1 MIVHP
6 YPLLLGTVFDV
17 TRKADTY
24 GKGKSYNLF
33 AGKDASRALGM
44 SSLKE
49 EDAVSDY
56 STLSAADLKT
66 LNDWFDFFSC
76 VSRILFMRRAE
87 THPFAG
93 SATTSSGRSSIS
105 RLRVAR
111 LCYSPGWTQDCLSTS
126 ARVCSSADPIH
137 ILFSGVRSAR
147 PPHRSRVVPTSAGT
161 VTTSEEPEEFD
172 HLMT

>member
-6 YPLLLGTVFDV
+6 HPLLLGTVFDV

-76 VSRILFMRRAE
+76 VSRVRSARRAKP
-87 THPFAG
+87 HPPAG

-105 RLRVAR
+105 RLRAAR
-111 LCYSPGWTQDCLSTS
+111 LRYSPGWTQDCLSTS
-126 ARVCSSADPIH
+126 VRVCSSVDPIH
-137 ILFSGVRSAR
+137 IPFFWGAFC
-147 PPHRSRVVPTSAGT
+147 PTSA
-161 VTTSEEPEEFD
+161 P
-172 HLMT
+172 LPRPNLR